1 MNILE
6 YEEVDPIEVLQLNLL
21 GLDFSL
27 TPERVSLI
35 RQYDPRPFPFF
46 ALYAIVDGVVSGQV
60 GIFRVPMVS
69 IKGPEDVGGVW
80 AVCTHPSFKR
90 RGIAKRLLKV
100 AHERMRAEGLRFSTL
115 GTSMYRVAHM
125 LYQKQGYQDVFFSAS
140 MLLHRDTIMKHD
152 IGLSAEQANSKQLYL
167 ADDLFR
173 QISVNRLG
181 FARRFEPF
189 IPAMV
194 TIGEIAMGKIDENG
208 VWFLWE
214 NSELVGY
221 IIVKISRSVINIMD
235 LLLVKGVNAVNAIAS
250 LARKLPAP
258 YIQVKSN
265 HPSITQS
272 LSKIGA
278 RVVPQDWSTF
288 MMKPLTSEAMNI
300 DQKNLF
306 GIGTDQFLFSWLDST

>member
-194 TIGEIAMGKIDENG
+194 IIGEIAMGKIDEKD

-221 IIVKISRSVINIMD
+221 IIVKISRSVLNIMD

-265 HPSITQS
+265 HPSITKS

-306 GIGTDQFLFSWLDST
+306 GIGTYQFLFSWLDST

>member
-1 MNILE
+1 MWGFL
-6 YEEVDPIEVLQLNLL
+6 
-21 GLDFSL
+21 
-27 TPERVSLI
+27 
-35 RQYDPRPFPFF
+35 
-46 ALYAIVDGVVSGQV
+46 
-60 GIFRVPMVS
+60 
-69 IKGPEDVGGVW
+69 
-80 AVCTHPSFKR
+80 
-90 RGIAKRLLKV
+90 
-100 AHERMRAEGLRFSTL
+100 
-115 GTSMYRVAHM
+115 
-125 LYQKQGYQDVFFSAS
+125 FFSAS
-140 MLLHRDTIMKHD
+140 MLLHRDTIIKHD
-152 IGLSAEQANSKQLYL
+152 IGLSAEQADSKQLYL

-194 TIGEIAMGKIDENG
+194 TIGEIAMGKIDEKC

-221 IIVKISRSVINIMD
+221 IIVKISRSVLNIMD

-278 RVVPQDWSTF
+278 RVVPRDWSTF

-306 GIGTDQFLFSWLDST
+306 GIGTDRFLFSWLDST